1 MSSRKFVCD
10 FNGCHSAFAQ
20 SGNLTNHKRT
30 HTGEKPFI
38 CDFDGCGS
46 AFAQRSCLTKHKR
59 AHTGEK
65 PFICDFDGCGSAFAQ
80 SGCLTKHKRTHTR
93 EKPFICDF
101 HGCGSAFAQS
111 GCLTK
116 HKRAHTGEKPFIC
129 DFDGCGSA
137 FSCAINLKVHKM
149 THTGEKPFT
158 CDFDGCGSAFA
169 QSGSLTKHKK
179 THTIEHQQRKK
190 REEQKVAK
198 LLENHGIDF
207 KREHQVDFS
216 CMGSTFARIDFLIVK
231 DGVAIFL
238 EVDENQHKFGGYSVA
253 CDMKRMANIY
263 ESLVFDDNTLP
274 LYFIRYNP
282 HAYMVGGELQ
292 KTKSVFRQ
300 QYLVNVIN
308 SINST
313 TVKRMNI
320 LYMYFDCDTL
330 VDGNIRLSVHTDPE
344 YNETMKKCCLHPV
357 Y

>member
-1 MSSRKFVCD
+1 MSSRNFVCEVD
-10 FNGCHSAFAQ
+10 GCGSAFAR
-20 SGNLTNHKRT
+20 SGALILHTRT
-30 HTGEKPFI
+30 HTGEKPFT
-38 CDFDGCGS
+38 CDFDGCGA
-46 AFAQRSCLTKHKR
+46 AFARSGNLTVHKR

-65 PFICDFDGCGSAFAQ
+65 PFICDFDGCGVAFAQ
-80 SGCLTKHKRTHTR
+80 SSGLTNHKRTHTV
-93 EKPFICDF
+93 EY
-101 HGCGSAFAQS
+101 
-111 GCLTK
+111 
-116 HKRAHTGEKPFIC
+116 
-129 DFDGCGSA
+129 
-137 FSCAINLKVHKM
+137 
-149 THTGEKPFT
+149 
-158 CDFDGCGSAFA
+158 
-169 QSGSLTKHKK
+169 
-179 THTIEHQQRKK
+179 QQRKK
-190 REEQKVAK
+190 REEQNVAK

-238 EVDENQHKFGGYSVA
+238 EIDENQHKFGGYSVA

-282 HAYMVGGELQ
+282 HAYRVGGELQ
-292 KTKSVFRQ
+292 KTKTVFRQ
-300 QYLVNVIN
+300 QYLVDVIN

-330 VDGNIRLSVHTDPE
+330 VDGSIRLSVHTDPE
-344 YNETMKKCCLHPV
+344 YNDTMKKCCLHPV